1 MLALI
6 LTVFTAAA
14 YDKANVAELDA
25 KCAQKDVT
33 ACYDAAMVFWKTG
46 RKEDRLSAKN
56 RFMNAC
62 ALGNKAS
69 CQYAA
74 IRDDR
79 ESTVRSK
86 NYVQIDK
93 GAAAGAND
101 KMAFEGEEKAID
113 LQRSKTNPR
122 ICRKAKDK
130 AGMTDGFE
138 YHPFKREDG
147 VMVGKIDRVDS
158 FNVYFD
164 LGVRKGDYIVEW
176 NGKNFVEASKAGR
189 KLASVLPNSI
199 KIERSKR
206 EYVLE
211 ADCTGK

>member
-1 MLALI
+1 MLAFI
-6 LTVFTAAA
+6 LTLTTAFA
-14 YDKANVAELDA
+14 YDKTNVAELDA
-25 KCAQKDVT
+25 KCAKKDVT

-69 CQYAA
+69 CQYAS

-86 NYVQIDK
+86 NYVQVEK
-93 GAAAGAND
+93 GAAAGAAD
-101 KMAFEGEEKAID
+101 KSAFEGEEKAVD

-138 YHPFKREDG
+138 YHAIKREDG
-147 VMVGKIDRVDS
+147 VMVGKIDRLDA

-164 LGVRKGDYIVEW
+164 LGLRKGDYIVEW
-176 NGKNFVEASKAGR
+176 NGKVFADANKAGR
-189 KLASVLPNSI
+189 KLASVLPNAI

-211 ADCTGK
+211 ADCSGK